1 MAHARL
7 ITRRRLLGLAVTTG
21 VVGGTVALR
30 DTRWVEVTRHREVLP
45 GLEPGHPPI
54 RVVQLSDLHRGP
66 FVDEGYLRRVA
77 DLAMELKGDLVLVT
91 GDFVSRK
98 WDYAVSCARALSV
111 LSAPMGVWG
120 VWGNHDHYAG
130 RMPKIRAAMD
140 AVGIRVLVND
150 SAALEPGL
158 YLAGFDDHDTMG
170 MDPERA
176 FRAVPKKAAAIV
188 MGHNPLEFGGMRL
201 HGGVMFSGHTH
212 GCQVAIWPV
221 PALVAASTQGRVAGW
236 YSRRGAR
243 LLVNR
248 GIGTVNLP
256 FRMFSRPEVAVVDLV
271 PDGEPPVR
279 QGSRMGDRGTT

>member
-1 MAHARL
+1 MAQARL
-7 ITRRRLLGLAVTTG
+7 ITRRRLLGLALTTG
-21 VVGGTVALR
+21 VAGGAVALR

-91 GDFVSRK
+91 GDFVSRN
-98 WDYAVSCARALSV
+98 WNYAASCARALSV

-120 VWGNHDHYAG
+120 VWGNHDNYGG
-130 RMPKIRAAMD
+130 RVPKIREAMD
-140 AVGIRVLVND
+140 GIGLRVLVNE
-150 SAALEPGL
+150 SVALEPGL
-158 YLAGFDDHDTMG
+158 HLAGFDDHDTAG
-170 MDPERA
+170 MDPVRA
-176 FRAVPKKAAAIV
+176 FHRVPKWAATIV

-201 HGGVMFSGHTH
+201 HSGVMFSGHTH
-212 GCQVAIWPV
+212 GGQVAIWPV
-221 PALVAASTQGRVAGW
+221 PALVAADTQGRVSGW
-236 YSRRGAR
+236 YSRPGAR

-271 PDGEPPVR
+271 ADEEPPGG
-279 QGSRMGDRGTT
+279 QGMKANDRGTR